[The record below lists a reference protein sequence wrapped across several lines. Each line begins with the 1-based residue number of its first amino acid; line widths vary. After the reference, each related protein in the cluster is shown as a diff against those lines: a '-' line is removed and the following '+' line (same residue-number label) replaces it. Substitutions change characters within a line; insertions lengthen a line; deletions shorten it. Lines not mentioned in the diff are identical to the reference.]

1 MTSVPEPS
9 SEPTEAPP
17 PALASQEDVLGRR
30 ISAALIDLA
39 LMFGL
44 FVVVALAIGENS
56 AGGGS
61 VSLSLTGS
69 GAALYLVL
77 VLVYYFALEATIGQ
91 TLGKLLLGLRVD
103 RVDGS
108 SPSVGAIALRTLLR
122 IVDWL
127 PFLYLVGFI
136 TMMVT
141 GQRRQR
147 LGDLAAKTGVARQQP
162 VRRRS
167 LAVPPVALLLLLI
180 VALAVYRATDSGG
193 GTNTVTFRLPVNTT
207 VRLPH
212 NTVRLAATGAVLLRD
227 DFSNTQSG
235 WSVQRDRDGSSWAY
249 ANGRY
254 SISIPDSGKGYRL
267 VSSRLDHPSQAISIT
282 AVLRQS
288 AGTGADNIGVECT
301 SNLSRPMEQKQGYG
315 LGIGPNFR
323 TVEVGRVDDAAVTEA
338 LVSEVGEP
346 AIKPRDHDNR
356 IRADC
361 FGAHGRTPARLLL
374 YANGKLIAQTTVP
387 HGFRRFD
394 GIGLFNYSDS
404 GGTTALFDDV
414 VVRELKPTA

>member
-1 MTSVPEPS
+1 MASVPEPS
-9 SEPTEAPP
+9 SEPIQAPP
-17 PALASQEDVLGRR
+17 PAPPVQEDVLGRR

-61 VSLSLTGS
+61 ISLSLTGT
-69 GAALYLVL
+69 GAAFYLAL

-91 TLGKLLLGLRVD
+91 TLGKLLLGLRVV
-103 RVDGS
+103 RPDGS
-108 SPSVGAIALRTLLR
+108 RPSVAAIALRTLLR

-141 GQRRQR
+141 GPRRQR
-147 LGDLAAKTGVARQQP
+147 LGDLAAKTGVARARP
-162 VRRRS
+162 ERRRS
-167 LAVPPVALLLLLI
+167 IAVPPMALLLLLI
-180 VALAVYRATDSGG
+180 LGLSVYRATDSGG
-193 GTNTVTFRLPVNTT
+193 GENTLTLT

-212 NTVRLAATGAVLLRD
+212 NTVRLAPTGAVLLRD
-227 DFSNTQSG
+227 NFSNTQNG
-235 WSVQRDRDGSSWAY
+235 WPVQRDRDGSWAY

-254 SISIPDSGKGYRL
+254 RISIPDSGKGYRL
-267 VSSRLDHPSQAISIT
+267 ASSSRLNHPSQAISIT

-288 AGTGADNIGVECT
+288 AGIGTDNIGVECT

-315 LGIGPNFR
+315 LGIGPNFGS
-323 TVEVGRVDDAAVTEA
+323 VEVGRVTDAAVTEA
-338 LVSEVGEP
+338 FFSLEGEP
-346 AIKPRDHDNR
+346 AIKPLGEDNR

-361 FGAHGRTPARLLL
+361 FGARGRTPARLLL

-394 GIGLFNYSDS
+394 GIGLYNYSDS
-404 GGTTALFDDV
+404 GGTTALFDNV